1 VKLINLEDLVILGP
15 GSEWLWTMVS
25 GIVLAVTFLA
35 IYRQLSLQR
44 DAAAIEQVRIIYREW
59 ADERMSRAKLETLSL
74 IRDGAEPARVLTA
87 GVDIGDF
94 WEGYAYLVK
103 AGNIDRRL
111 MYDSLGPAARIW
123 WGLLASTARAAREEA
138 DDQGVWID
146 FEWLAGIFA
155 EFDRAAGEPA
165 AYDAAYIARR
175 LPDLIATNRTAVA
188 RFEELR
194 AVFVRQD
201 PTDMRPSPPARRKQ
215 PTQSRPSGPP
225 AGAVSAV

>member
-1 VKLINLEDLVILGP
+1 VKLIDLEDLVILGP

-44 DAAAIEQVRIIYREW
+44 DAAAIEQVRVIYREW

-74 IRDGAEPARVLTA
+74 IRDGAETATVLTA

-103 AGNIDRRL
+103 SGNIDRRL

-123 WGLLASTARAAREEA
+123 WGLLASSARAAREQA
-138 DDQGVWID
+138 NDQGVWID

-155 EFDRAAGEPA
+155 EFDRVAGEPA

-175 LPDLIATNRTAVA
+175 LPDLIETNRTAVA

-194 AVFVRQD
+194 AVIIRPGPID
-201 PTDMRPSPPARRKQ
+201 MPPRPTPSRKQ
-215 PTQSRPSGPP
+215 TQRGRRAAP